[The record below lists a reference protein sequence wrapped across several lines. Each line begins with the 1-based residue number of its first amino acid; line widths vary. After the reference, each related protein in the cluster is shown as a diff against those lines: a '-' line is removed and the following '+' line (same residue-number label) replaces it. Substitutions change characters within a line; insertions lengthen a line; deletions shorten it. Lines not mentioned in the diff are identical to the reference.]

1 MEPRQDLRG
10 MKKEEIVALMEAV
23 KEPSFRGEQVFQWVQ
38 GRGRNNWEEM
48 HNLPHCLRE
57 KLATRVFIAPLKLI
71 REWEGQA
78 GTRKFLFE
86 LFDGEKIESVLLKH
100 PDHHTLCIST
110 QVGCRFNCLFCA
122 TGKMGLKR
130 NLMAGEITG
139 QVLEI
144 VSRERVNL
152 RNIVFMGMGEPLDN
166 LEAVL
171 KAIALLEHPQGQNIG
186 QRRITISTCGLIPE
200 INQLAAR
207 ELQCVL
213 AISLHAPGDDLRSK
227 LVPINRRYPLED
239 LLQACRNYFTTSGR
253 RISFEY
259 ALIEGINDTP
269 DHAHHLAALLSKFPA
284 HINLLSAN
292 PIQPAD
298 FKGTGEQ
305 GLKRFLSILEA
316 SSLPVT
322 VRKTRG
328 QDIQAACGQLNPLEG
343 EV

>member
-1 MEPRQDLRG
+1 MEPRQDLTG
-10 MKKEEIVALMEAV
+10 MEKDELVALMEEV
-23 KEPSFRGEQVFQWVQ
+23 KEQPFRGEQVFQWVQ
-38 GRGRNNWEEM
+38 GRGQSSLEEM
-48 HNLPHCLRE
+48 YNLPQNLRE
-57 KLATRVFIAPLKLI
+57 KLATRVFIAPLKLV
-71 REWEGQA
+71 REWEGQG

-100 PDHHTLCIST
+100 PDHYTLCIST

-144 VSRERVNL
+144 VSRRGVNL

-171 KAIALLEHPQGQNIG
+171 KAIALLGHPQGQNIG

-200 INQLAAR
+200 INQLAALQ
-207 ELQCVL
+207 LQCVL
-213 AISLHAPGDDLRSK
+213 AISLHAPSDDLRSK

-284 HINLLSAN
+284 HINLLPAN
-292 PIQPAD
+292 QIQHAN
-298 FKGTGEQ
+298 FKGAGEES
-305 GLKRFLSILEA
+305 LKRFWSILEA
-316 SSLPVT
+316 SGLPVT
-322 VRKTRG
+322 VRKPRG